1 MRQPTTLSSDVL
13 LAGLRA
19 AGEETRL
26 RILALL
32 SEGELSVSD
41 LTDILGQSQPR
52 ISRHLKLLAE
62 AGLVRRSRE
71 GAWAFFRL
79 DETGP
84 GGAFAAS
91 LAAWLDLSD
100 PVLAADRERLAAVRT
115 TRAEAAQNYFASVAR
130 DWDRLRGLVRRGGPV
145 LRSFPR
151 SHPCRWRLGPAPGHA
166 LAWARPARPGRSAG
180 PQNQSRGCVMNA
192 FRPSRHGSRRPRVS
206 FEFFPPKTEEMEVAL
221 WDSVRR
227 LEPLGPS
234 FVSVTYGAGGST
246 RERTHATVKRMVDET
261 GLKPAAHLTCVS
273 ASKAEVDEVIRSYWD
288 AGVRHVVA
296 LRGDHAGG
304 LGTPYEPHA
313 DGYHQTSDLVA
324 GLKRIG
330 DFEVT
335 VSAYPEKHPEAA
347 SLDADI
353 DALQKKVDAGATR
366 AITQFFFDNDVYFR
380 YLDKVRARGIEIPIL
395 PGIVPVQN
403 FKQTANFARKT
414 GASVPQWLADR
425 FEGLEDDVATRR
437 LVAAAV
443 CAEQVLDLIDRGAT
457 DLHFYTMNKADLV
470 YAICHLV
477 GLKPEKPAA
486 QAVAA
491 E

>member
-1 MRQPTTLSSDVL
+1 
-13 LAGLRA
+13 
-19 AGEETRL
+19 
-26 RILALL
+26 
-32 SEGELSVSD
+32 
-41 LTDILGQSQPR
+41 
-52 ISRHLKLLAE
+52 
-62 AGLVRRSRE
+62 
-71 GAWAFFRL
+71 
-79 DETGP
+79 
-84 GGAFAAS
+84 
-91 LAAWLDLSD
+91 
-100 PVLAADRERLAAVRT
+100 
-115 TRAEAAQNYFASVAR
+115 
-130 DWDRLRGLVRRGGPV
+130 
-145 LRSFPR
+145 
-151 SHPCRWRLGPAPGHA
+151 
-166 LAWARPARPGRSAG
+166 
-180 PQNQSRGCVMNA
+180 MNA

-206 FEFFPPKTEEMEVAL
+206 FEFFPPKSEEMEVAL
-221 WDSVRR
+221 WESVRR

-246 RERTHATVKRMVDET
+246 RERTHATVKRMVEET
-261 GLKPAAHLTCVS
+261 ALKPAAHLTCVS

-296 LRGDHAGG
+296 LRGDPAGG
-304 LGTPYEPHA
+304 LGTTYEAHPE
-313 DGYHQTSDLVA
+313 GYHQTSDLVA
-324 GLKRIG
+324 GLKAIG

-403 FKQTANFARKT
+403 FKQTASFARKT

-425 FEGLEDDVATRR
+425 FEGLEDDAATRR

-443 CAEQVLDLIDRGAT
+443 CAEQVLDLIDRGVT